1 MGKNNWELLDVDGR
15 VGDNIKI
22 GREGVD
28 SIQLG

>member
-28 SIQLG
+28 WIQLG